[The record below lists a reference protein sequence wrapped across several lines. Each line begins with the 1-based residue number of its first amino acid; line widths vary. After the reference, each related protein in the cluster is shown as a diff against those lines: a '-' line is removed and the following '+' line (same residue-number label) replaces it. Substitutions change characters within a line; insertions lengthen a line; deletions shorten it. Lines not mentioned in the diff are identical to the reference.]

1 MLGETYTA
9 YCSRVLGGPVWSR
22 RDRCKCVASSEAEAW
37 CTYLSPNFTSQNFE
51 NKTKHFDNYTVVIAS
66 GEYKTKDKLAL
77 STLKKA
83 GKRYE
88 IKTGVTANDI
98 HE

>member
-1 MLGETYTA
+1 MQVCA
-9 YCSRVLGGPVWSR
+9 KNPVWLGTDIR
-22 RDRCKCVASSEAEAW
+22 I
-37 CTYLSPNFTSQNFE
+37 YHQTSLAKTL
-51 NKTKHFDNYTVVIAS
+51 NKTKRFDNYTVVIVS